1 VAPPVRPSGSGPRG
15 CYPGTFNPPT
25 VAHLAVAAAAVE
37 AGGLVRLDLVV
48 SRQPLGK
55 DAPSVPTLADRL
67 AVLEEVASTRPWLGV
82 VVHEARLI
90 VDLAAGYDV
99 VVMGADKWRQVV
111 DPAWYDGGP
120 AARDEAL
127 ARLPR
132 PLVAPRAGDR
142 PDGVELL
149 PVDEVHGSVSA
160 TAVREGRPGARS
172 WLAPEAASFDLR
184 TGAWSAPHAYRPER
198 TDPPPG
204 GVGPGGIE
212 TPDAGRGRGRRV
224 QP

>member
-1 VAPPVRPSGSGPRG
+1 MVAPARPLGLALRG

-25 VAHLAVAAAAVE
+25 VAHLAVATAAVE
-37 AGGLVRLDLVV
+37 LGGLERLDLIV

-55 DAPSVPTLADRL
+55 DAPVVPTLADRV

-82 VVHEARLI
+82 VVHDARLV
-90 VDLAAGYDV
+90 VDLAVGYDA

-111 DPAWYDGGP
+111 DPSWYGGDV

-142 PDGVELL
+142 PGGVDLL
-149 PVDEVHGSVSA
+149 PVDESHGTVSA
-160 TAVREGRPGARS
+160 AAVREGRPGARS
-172 WLAPEAASFDLR
+172 WLVPEAAAFDAR

-198 TDPPPG
+198 
-204 GVGPGGIE
+204 
-212 TPDAGRGRGRRV
+212 A
-224 QP
+224 